1 MPAQRSLHNVT
12 CTYNFLVGIQRF
24 LLPQKKTSSLGRLR
38 DIIRLAFH
46 HWTGGLSVQFVYLCA
61 SVAGWYAQFSG
72 MVRDW
77 LEPRLRDLEP
87 VPRCGITHPEIR
99 IFCRLRLCLYDISR
113 SLTKVINAKIVIAH
127 VGLDGLSVRHGM
139 TSACFYQVI
148 VASKKSVDEEEGG
161 VQDDDDDDGGYHDN
175 MRLMSVTIYAC
186 L

>member
-1 MPAQRSLHNVT
+1 MFSSSICVRLLLAGMLNSRGWSESGWSPGCVT
-12 CTYNFLVGIQRF
+12 SNPCPGAE
-24 LLPQKKTSSLGRLR
+24 S
-38 DIIRLAFH
+38 
-46 HWTGGLSVQFVYLCA
+46 
-61 SVAGWYAQFSG
+61 
-72 MVRDW
+72 
-77 LEPRLRDLEP
+77 
-87 VPRCGITHPEIR
+87 R
-99 IFCRLRLCLYDISR
+99 ILRLTFFAVSACVCLYDISR

-148 VASKKSVDEEEGG
+148 VASKKSVDEEEEG

>member
-1 MPAQRSLHNVT
+1 MFSSSICVRLLLAGMLNSQGWSESGWSPGCVT
-12 CTYNFLVGIQRF
+12 SNLCPGAESRIL
-24 LLPQKKTSSLGRLR
+24 
-38 DIIRLAFH
+38 RLAF
-46 HWTGGLSVQFVYLCA
+46 
-61 SVAGWYAQFSG
+61 
-72 MVRDW
+72 
-77 LEPRLRDLEP
+77 
-87 VPRCGITHPEIR
+87 
-99 IFCRLRLCLYDISR
+99 FCRLRLCLYDISR

>member
-1 MPAQRSLHNVT
+1 
-12 CTYNFLVGIQRF
+12 
-24 LLPQKKTSSLGRLR
+24 
-38 DIIRLAFH
+38 
-46 HWTGGLSVQFVYLCA
+46 
-61 SVAGWYAQFSG
+61 
-72 MVRDW
+72 MVREW

-87 VPRCGITHPEIR
+87 VPRCGITHPETR
-99 IFCRLRLCLYDISR
+99 IFLPSPPLSLCSR

-148 VASKKSVDEEEGG
+148 VASKKSVDEEEEGG
-161 VQDDDDDDGGYHDN
+161 AQDDDGGYHDN